1 MALIII
7 TSSHIYTKVIE
18 IAYGIIQ
25 ILLVTPTATRG
36 KWQNSLITYKISSY
50 PRYEDLSEEEVN
62 REIARAFEV
71 WADVSSLTF
80 ERKFDAD
87 DANIEIRYK

>member
-50 PRYEDLSEEEVN
+50 PLHEQLNKEEVD
-62 REIARAFEV
+62 REIARAFKV
-71 WADVSSLTF
+71 WTDVSSLTF
-80 ERKFDAD
+80 QRKIYCANAD
-87 DANIEIRYK
+87 IEIRYK